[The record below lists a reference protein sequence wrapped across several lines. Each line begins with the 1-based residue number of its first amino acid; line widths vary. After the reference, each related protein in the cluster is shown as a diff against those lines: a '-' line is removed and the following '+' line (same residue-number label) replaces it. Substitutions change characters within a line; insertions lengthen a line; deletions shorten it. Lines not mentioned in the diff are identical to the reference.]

1 MWERIKKLFGIKEKE
16 KEVKPNDDSVVFIP
30 EEKEEKKSPP
40 WYVAGLK
47 WKGKKETDPELKKHL
62 VPFWKR
68 IGLRID
74 TLSGS
79 AAAWCGL
86 AAASTLLVVG
96 LSVPQNSFRAK
107 DWDNF
112 GVAVNY
118 QENGIPQGAF
128 VRINNEGDC
137 NSSKSN
143 HISQANGDCS
153 PQDIVV
159 VEMAKDKNGVF
170 RPKYSF
176 KSNATIDL
184 YGGNQS
190 DRWKNSTYSVQKIC
204 SVRWPA
210 EHSPPPKIT
219 KSINCTSGKSGSE
232 STR

>member
-128 VRINNEGDC
+128 VRLNHGGDC
-137 NSSKSN
+137 KSTKGN
-143 HISQANGDCS
+143 HVSQANGDCA
-153 PQDIVV
+153 PGDIV
-159 VEMAKDKNGVF
+159 EMKKDVNGVYQSTG
-170 RPKYSF
+170 KF
-176 KSNATIDL
+176 KKGATIDL
-184 YGGNQS
+184 LGGNQA
-190 DRWKNSTYSVQKIC
+190 DTWKVTTYSVTEIC
-204 SVRWPA
+204 AVRWPA